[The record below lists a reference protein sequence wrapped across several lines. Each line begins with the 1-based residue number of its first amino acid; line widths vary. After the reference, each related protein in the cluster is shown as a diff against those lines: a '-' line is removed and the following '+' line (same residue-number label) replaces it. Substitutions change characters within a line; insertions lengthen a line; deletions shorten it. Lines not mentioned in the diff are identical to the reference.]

1 MPPFLYSKSYSD
13 CVLRNDAESC
23 YRYASS
29 VANSTF
35 DDKTAHKY
43 YVKAC
48 KYGSAN
54 GCYMATAE
62 LPIVT
67 EIISKNE
74 KYMMQIKACE
84 LGMSFNCLE
93 ILVRQ
98 KDKAFSKLLDH
109 PDLYKKVY
117 SHVCPDSQRGCTFL
131 SDVISENSIEVR
143 EHVNTLSNECK
154 KGSSNS
160 KSCTIASLYYLFGIG
175 VTKDRQKSTK
185 MIFSPCSLAC
195 DFNSDYC
202 ENLVD
207 GFDRLPVDLR
217 SYSELEH
224 IASFY

>member
-1 MPPFLYSKSYSD
+1 MDDESELNKSEELQKFLGKVKRNVIITLTLLFSLLFLLVLCHRFLYSKSYSD

-74 KYMMQIKACE
+74 KYMMQI
-84 LGMSFNCLE
+84 
-93 ILVRQ
+93 
-98 KDKAFSKLLDH
+98 
-109 PDLYKKVY
+109 
-117 SHVCPDSQRGCTFL
+117 
-131 SDVISENSIEVR
+131 
-143 EHVNTLSNECK
+143 
-154 KGSSNS
+154 
-160 KSCTIASLYYLFGIG
+160 
-175 VTKDRQKSTK
+175 
-185 MIFSPCSLAC
+185 
-195 DFNSDYC
+195 
-202 ENLVD
+202 
-207 GFDRLPVDLR
+207 
-217 SYSELEH
+217 
-224 IASFY
+224 